1 MNHGTAIK
9 KLISFLIFLS
19 LMFQLSSCYRTKYR
33 FIHETDEITSIEIVE
48 NRYTYEDGIKKDYQN
63 VLVSVQDVD
72 LFLEK
77 FYSIPYKMPLYNG
90 LVTSFHN
97 SEIGI
102 KFKFTNGDYEIVSS
116 GVYKL
121 VYESANGYD
130 HAVDGIIGFFDEEQ
144 FDALM
149 MEYLCEFEAPKL
161 FLMNDRGDISS
172 LEIVDAYMQELPDE
186 NLKLTYDT
194 AAVVEDAEEFLD
206 ELYTLKYS
214 YVLQEWRKGDVLER
228 NEHRKVIKITYSNGD
243 YEIFDSNWRDIY
255 VSQTDQYFNDAY
267 IGEFEREQFDALIKK
282 YCK

>member
-1 MNHGTAIK
+1 MNHATAIK
-9 KLISFLIFLS
+9 KLISLLIFLS
-19 LMFQLSSCYRTKYR
+19 LMLQLSSCYITKYR
-33 FIHETDEITSIEIVE
+33 FIHETDEIISIEIVE
-48 NRYTYEDGIKKDYQN
+48 NRYTYEDSIRKDYQN

-77 FYSIPYKMPLYNG
+77 FYSIPYKMPLFNG
-90 LVTSFHN
+90 LVTSFRN

-102 KFKFTNGDYEIVSS
+102 KFKFSNGDYEIVSS

-121 VYESANGYD
+121 IYESANGYD

-149 MEYLCEFEAPKL
+149 VEYLCEFESPKL

-172 LEIVDAYMQELPDE
+172 LEIVDAYMQELPNE
-186 NLKLTYDT
+186 NSKLTYDT
-194 AAVVEDAEEFLD
+194 VAAVKDVEEFLD

-214 YVLQEWRKGDVLER
+214 YVLQELKNGAVLKP
-228 NEHRKVIKITYSNGD
+228 NEHRKVIKITYNNGD

-267 IGEFEREQFDALIKK
+267 IGEFEREQFDALINK